1 MGQCSVAKKTIKK
14 RHISVRSRQGGT
26 VSHNNGGT
34 SGQVAAVEN
43 KDVIKDEVPA
53 TDAHATSNEN
63 GLEILSETVG
73 GSPAADEP
81 VLSVIAVAP
90 SEPDEQVVQEPQES
104 PQAGQVGAGRR
115 ELVRSALLVALG
127 NLGSS
132 VLGLFRQTMVG
143 STGATISA
151 PFLASLSPAQK
162 FNDFLI
168 NGSVQGALIPT
179 FNDYADR
186 REELRRIVFTIVNL
200 VLIIMALASIG
211 YFFVAPWF
219 VYHVLAVDFTV
230 SEQLLTLQFTR
241 IVFFSLLGLGPFAV
255 LQAALYAQKEFGWTA
270 FAASAYH
277 GGIILGAVFTWIVG
291 DRLFGLGNYGLAL
304 GVVVGALGEVALL
317 IPGMRHQHLRYMF
330 VLDLK
335 HPALR
340 RILWLYGPVAF
351 SFFLS
356 AGFAL
361 FDQFLATQSPCVAA
375 AISHPARC
383 GDINWV
389 AMQNSTTLIQ
399 FPGGLVASALS
410 FAVLPTLTT
419 FIRTDDIERFKQT
432 LLLGFR
438 LGLLLMIPAAAGFIV
453 LRTPIVAL
461 IFQHGKFTPYQTIVT
476 AAVLQNYAYQLPFL
490 AIDQLLI
497 AAFYARKNTMTP
509 VIAYVVGVA
518 GYLCVALP
526 FWSTLGAPAL
536 AFANAVQN
544 TVHAIFL
551 LFVLWRTVGSLHL
564 RSMLPALGK
573 IFCAVAVLIG
583 IAWGLQ
589 WLMIA
594 SHLHIFTVQFVGP
607 LIMVLVAGG
616 LASVGYFGV
625 AILLKVE
632 EVALLK
638 GAVLAKLGRR

>member
-1 MGQCSVAKKTIKK
+1 VAKKTIKK
-14 RHISVRSRQGGT
+14 ENITEEHVQG
-26 VSHNNGGT
+26 ST
-34 SGQVAAVEN
+34 SLQSDGDIPGQVAAVEN
-43 KDVIKDEVPA
+43 MDVIKDEEPA
-53 TDAHATSNEN
+53 TDGHLASDEGDIA
-63 GLEILSETVG
+63 ILPETVG

-81 VLSVIAVAP
+81 VLSVVAVAP
-90 SEPDEQVVQEPQES
+90 SVPDEQVVQESQES
-104 PQAGQVGAGRR
+104 PQASQVGAGRR

-132 VLGLFRQTMVG
+132 VLGLFRQTIVS
-143 STGATISA
+143 STGVTISSS
-151 PFLASLSPAQK
+151 FFASLSPAQK

-179 FNDYADR
+179 FNDYANR

-200 VLIIMALASIG
+200 VFIIMALAAIG

-219 VYHVLAVDFTV
+219 VYHILAAGFNAR
-230 SEQLLTLQFTR
+230 EQIFTLQFTR
-241 IVFFSLLGLGPFAV
+241 VVFFSLLGLGPFAV

-277 GGIILGAVFTWIVG
+277 GGIILGAIFTEIVG
-291 DRLFGLGNYGLAL
+291 DRLFGLGNYGLPL

-361 FDQFLATQSPCVAA
+361 FDQFLATQSPCVVAS
-375 AISHPARC
+375 ISHAARC
-383 GDINWV
+383 GDINWT

-419 FIRTDDIERFKQT
+419 FIRTDDIEHFKQT

-438 LGLLLMIPAAAGFIV
+438 LGLLLMIPAAAGIIV
-453 LRTPIVAL
+453 LKTPIVAL

-497 AAFYARKNTMTP
+497 AAFYARKNTTMP
-509 VIAYVVGVA
+509 VLAYVVGVI

-526 FWSTLGAPAL
+526 FWNTLGAPAL

-551 LFVLWRTVGSLHL
+551 LLVLWRIVGSLHL

-573 IFCAVAVLIG
+573 ILCAAAVLVF

-589 WLMIA
+589 WLMAA
-594 SHLHIFTVQFVGP
+594 SDLHIFAQDWFMGR
-607 LIMVLVAGG
+607 LIVVLVAGG
-616 LASVGYFGV
+616 LAAAAYFGV

-638 GAVLAKLGRR
+638 GAVLAKLGKR